1 MSLIFKIVAA
11 KERRAAE
18 APPRRAPPLETAV
31 WARPLPLEEDGRR
44 RYDGLTI

>member
-18 APPRRAPPLETAV
+18 ASPRRTPPLERAV
-31 WARPLPLEEDGRR
+31 WARPPPLAEVGRHSCDGVAA
-44 RYDGLTI
+44 